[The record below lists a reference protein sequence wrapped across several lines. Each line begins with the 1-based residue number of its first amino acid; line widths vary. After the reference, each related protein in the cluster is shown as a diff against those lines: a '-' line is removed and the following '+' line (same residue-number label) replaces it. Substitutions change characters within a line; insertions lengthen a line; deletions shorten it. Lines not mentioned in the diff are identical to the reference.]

1 MDRKQEIGQAVSRL
15 PGQSLRERRDER
27 FDDESLFPLC
37 AFMGGVVLL
46 VVEWLHVYGGLK
58 PSIWIGVVAFFASLA
73 FCVWSVFKVRRW
85 MRAFRQGERG
95 ERIVAQAIQRDL
107 APKGYVAF
115 HDLQLAKDGRAFNI
129 DHLVIGEN
137 GIFAI
142 ETKNYTK
149 PDKGSVEVRYDGR
162 KVLWNGARR
171 KDEDRQAMAAAK
183 AAKELI
189 DEATGLRV
197 FVTPVL
203 CAVGWYA
210 TSSDLYGNPVLL
222 CMEKTLKSVIPK
234 AQPRA
239 RLEEADRNKIISALD
254 RLQ

>member
-1 MDRKQEIGQAVSRL
+1 MDRKIEVGQSVSRL
-15 PGQSLRERRDER
+15 PGQSLRERRNEKL
-27 FDDESLFPLC
+27 DDEMFLPLC
-37 AFMGGVVLL
+37 LFMSGMILL
-46 VVEWLHVYGGLK
+46 VVECLHVYGGLK
-58 PSIWIGVVAFFASLA
+58 PSIRIGIVAFVASLA
-73 FCVWSVFKVRRW
+73 FCVWSGFKVRRW

-107 APKGYVAF
+107 APMGYVAF
-115 HDLQLAKDGRAFNI
+115 HDIPLSKDGRDFNI

-149 PDKGSVEVRYDGR
+149 PDKGSVEVRYDG
-162 KVLWNGARR
+162 KKILWNGVRR
-171 KDEDRQAMAAAK
+171 KDEDRQAMAVAK

-189 DEATGLRV
+189 DGATGLRV

-203 CAVGWYA
+203 CTVGWYA
-210 TSSDLYGNPVLL
+210 ASSDLYGNPVLL

-234 AQPRA
+234 VQPHA
-239 RLEEADRNKIISALD
+239 KLEESDRNKIISALD